1 MNKILTYGFAL
12 VGLAALFWACGSGEV
27 AVYTP
32 EDEYME
38 FALDGDDDGSA
49 LRGLVNQAISAY
61 CEGDLNR
68 DACLA
73 ATRPDDSYV
82 SDTTSPDSSSSSRAR
97 SSSSFLPASS
107 FNPFGNNYS
116 SFNPFGSTSSSS
128 RPGMIP
134 VYSSSSRPGMIPVYS
149 SSSRPGMIPV
159 LSSSSKVFPRSSS
172 SIRRSSSSK
181 TVVIGSSSLPE
192 NVPWG
197 TCVANSGQPGSR
209 GVPLKWKFTMSNT
222 LFGGNV
228 RAMMNSSFEW
238 EFDDAEP
245 SSYSGT
251 GSAGLTSTDVTYAES
266 GKFAARATMTY
277 NGQSQKVECDSVEVM
292 GYPITGCKCTP
303 DKDEVDVA
311 KESVASGATV
321 VKWTVSKCTSEDKTF
336 SYEWEKGM
344 TGDGASATK
353 TLDEKIVYAPDVTV
367 RNSDNGVLKVS
378 CDPVKTIDSDHPE
391 FEFKA
396 QNTKIAM
403 PAGESTVY
411 FNMQPGWHN
420 NDGGNCTFSCQVPT
434 GGLLTVTI
442 NNQTKTDY
450 YVPMGIPI
458 SSTTG
463 MTPMKVTLSVA
474 AECMLGW

>member
-1 MNKILTYGFAL
+1 
-12 VGLAALFWACGSGEV
+12 
-27 AVYTP
+27 
-32 EDEYME
+32 
-38 FALDGDDDGSA
+38 
-49 LRGLVNQAISAY
+49 
-61 CEGDLNR
+61 
-68 DACLA
+68 
-73 ATRPDDSYV
+73 
-82 SDTTSPDSSSSSRAR
+82 
-97 SSSSFLPASS
+97 
-107 FNPFGNNYS
+107 
-116 SFNPFGSTSSSS
+116 
-128 RPGMIP
+128 
-134 VYSSSSRPGMIPVYS
+134 
-149 SSSRPGMIPV
+149 
-159 LSSSSKVFPRSSS
+159 
-172 SIRRSSSSK
+172 
-181 TVVIGSSSLPE
+181 
-192 NVPWG
+192 
-197 TCVANSGQPGSR
+197 
-209 GVPLKWKFTMSNT
+209 MSNT

-251 GSAGLTSTDVTYAES
+251 GSTGLTSTDVTYAES

-292 GYPITGCKCTP
+292 GYPITGCTCTP

-396 QNTKIAM
+396 QNEEIEL

-411 FNMQPGWHN
+411 FNMPQKWHN
-420 NDGGNCTFSCQVPT
+420 EDAGNCTFSCNKIGDKQV
-434 GGLLTVTI
+434 TVTLGSFTPVT
-442 NNQTKTDY
+442 NY
-450 YVPMGIPI
+450 YVEIKVPI
-458 SSTTG
+458 SSTIG
-463 MTPMKVTLSVA
+463 MTPMKLTLSGPA
-474 AECMLGW
+474 KCKLGW

>member
-49 LRGLVNQAISAY
+49 LRGLVNQAVSAY
-61 CEGDLNR
+61 CNEDLNP

-82 SDTTSPDSSSSSRAR
+82 PDTTSPDSSSSSRAR
-97 SSSSFLPASS
+97 SSSSFVPASS

-116 SFNPFGSTSSSS
+116 SFNPFGSSSSSS
-128 RPGMIP
+128 RP
-134 VYSSSSRPGMIPVYS
+134 RMIPVYS

-159 LSSSSKVFPRSSS
+159 LSSSSKVSPRSSS

-181 TVVIGSSSLPE
+181 IVVIGSSSLPE

-292 GYPITGCKCTP
+292 GYPITGCTCTP

-396 QNTKIAM
+396 QNEEIEL

-411 FNMQPGWHN
+411 FNMPQKWHN
-420 NDGGNCTFSCQVPT
+420 GDAGNCTFSCNKIGDKQV
-434 GGLLTVTI
+434 TVTLGSFTPVT
-442 NNQTKTDY
+442 NY
-450 YVPMGIPI
+450 YVEIKVPI
-458 SSTTG
+458 SSTIG
-463 MTPMKVTLSVA
+463 MTPMKLTLSGPA
-474 AECMLGW
+474 KCKLGW

>member
-27 AVYTP
+27 AVYTQ

-38 FALDGDDDGSA
+38 FALDGDDDGTA
-49 LRGLVNQAISAY
+49 LRGLVNQAVSAY
-61 CEGDLNR
+61 CNEDLNP

-82 SDTTSPDSSSSSRAR
+82 PDTTSPDSSSSSRAR
-97 SSSSFLPASS
+97 SSGSFTPASS

-116 SFNPFGSTSSSS
+116 SFNPFGSTSSSN

-159 LSSSSKVFPRSSS
+159 LSSSSKVSPRSSS
-172 SIRRSSSSK
+172 AIRRSSSSK

-277 NGQSQKVECDSVEVM
+277 NGQSQKVKCDSVEVM
-292 GYPITGCKCTP
+292 GYPITGCTCTP

-450 YVPMGIPI
+450 YVPIGIPI

>member
-1 MNKILTYGFAL
+1 MNKILVYGFVTLA
-12 VGLAALFWACGSGEV
+12 LAALFWACGAGDV
-27 AVYTP
+27 AAFNQ
-32 EDEYME
+32 DDLMMEYAVE
-38 FALDGDDDGSA
+38 EDDDGSA
-49 LRGLVNQAISAY
+49 LRGLVNQAVSAY
-61 CEGDLNR
+61 CSNDLNP
-68 DACLA
+68 DACKA
-73 ATRPDDSYV
+73 AASPNDDRPIETSSSAILSSSSAVRLSSSSSSY
-82 SDTTSPDSSSSSRAR
+82 PGYNPFYMSSSSSRPAITPIRSSSSNGRATITPIPASSSSLKMAR
-97 SSSSFLPASS
+97 SSS
-107 FNPFGNNYS
+107 N
-116 SFNPFGSTSSSS
+116 
-128 RPGMIP
+128 I
-134 VYSSSSRPGMIPVYS
+134 
-149 SSSRPGMIPV
+149 
-159 LSSSSKVFPRSSS
+159 LSKSSS
-172 SIRRSSSSK
+172 SIAVK
-181 TVVIGSSSLPE
+181 PGSSSLPE

-197 TCVANSGQPGSR
+197 TCKANSGKPGSR
-209 GVPLKWKFTMSNT
+209 GVPLKWQFSMSNT

-228 RAMMNSSFEW
+228 RAMMNSSFAW

-245 SSYSGT
+245 STYAGT
-251 GSAGLTSTDVTYAES
+251 GSTGLTSTAVTYAAS
-266 GKFAARATMTY
+266 GKYGARATMTY
-277 NGQSQKVECDSVEVM
+277 NGQSQKVECDSVEVL
-292 GYPITGCKCTP
+292 GYPISGCECVP
-303 DKDEVDVA
+303 DKAEVDVA
-311 KESVASGATV
+311 KESVASGATL

-336 SYEWEKGM
+336 SYEWEEGM
-344 TGDGASATK
+344 TADGASATK
-353 TLDEKIVYAPDVTV
+353 TLDEKIVYAPEVTV

-474 AECMLGW
+474 AEGMLGW